1 MDENPQYA
9 QQREIDELGWRVMV
23 LELAL
28 KEVLTVL
35 CAQDDLL
42 AKRFKRSIE
51 DTLSFSDRMAA
62 MEGDPIREE
71 VWAEQRGFID
81 HLARLVLPARH
92 RGSPPDP
99 ANGA

>member
-1 MDENPQYA
+1 
-9 QQREIDELGWRVMV
+9 MV
-23 LELAL
+23 LEHAL

-51 DTLSFSDRMAA
+51 ETLMSSDRMAA

-71 VWAEQRGFID
+71 VWAEQRAFID
-81 HLARLVLPARH
+81 HLAQLLLPARH
-92 RGSPPDP
+92 RGPLPDP
-99 ANGA
+99 SNGA